1 MIARGPFFFKKK
13 GPLLHSPKLSGTHK
27 HLEQSR
33 YLSQRLSWKG
43 PGETVLWL
51 QRMVFPETPPP
62 PHVPRETSAV
72 EAADGEYEEDKF
84 VAFHGLD
91 HAGGD
96 AAVKAHAEALA
107 LHVMNHIGKIPG
119 IEGDIQLIAL
129 KADFQFFV
137 NIAAL
142 GIGGHFHAPILL
154 QPQIDQVILA
164 LPGHQAA
171 AVNGV
176 GKRRA
181 HHHHFGGPAGGQNLL
196 IINEFT
202 GQQSA
207 VHLHGAEGEHDM
219 GIIDENIYREAI
231 KNPSSAIEQINQRI
245 PLKEEQQIE
254 FENRVSDY
262 MLENE
267 ETFKLL
273 PPMLLAKQYQKA
285 LEEKKKEQKQDEN
298 GKSDGKLDT
307 KISKLENRMDE
318 LSSNLYHKQDLFFAD
333 ITNISDT
340 YDGYMQ
346 MFKVREETLGQDG
359 DDKSKRDIISA
370 NRDSLGK
377 LIDDYDNRWNLQDVQ
392 SADADKLNERFDELN
407 EELEKLDVNDETL
420 ELVSNF
426 HFINENNEPEP
437 QFIDKDGKP
446 TLKYSKGCQ
455 VAQNSKLANIIRV
468 AKQNVLMEMLGSKDD
483 LDNEK
488 LQAALNEKVPEV
500 LYAAHVANQVE
511 QGIKENPNQF
521 TDKKYLNQ
529 FITNLGNTEK
539 PMSVSPT
546 AYEATIDGCINAVG
560 GFAHRL
566 GSKIGKDKAVV
577 TKLFNPLKDLD
588 KRADDRTTKR
598 GDKRAYRIEMLKRT
612 IKGGVSAFLVSGAI
626 TVVGTMAATDAFLT
640 AATGGLNKFTGMA
653 LGSAFAIGMTAY
665 QIHNWNK
672 DRKARGGK
680 TGPKAF
686 FKDMIKD
693 RRLAMTIGTT
703 ALGAAALGFAVTNN
717 PGVAQALG
725 IGALALG
732 TSNMAINTVQD
743 AKEQGVS
750 TLEGI
755 GWAALQSVVN
765 VGAAFGGRLA
775 ANEGIDAFNNRHKD
789 NNIFQHGE
797 KIGTREIEVT
807 TTEIEIGYRDGVVE
821 NAQKI
826 LDYWYNDNPELL
838 QQRIEAIESYNAEHG
853 TNINPQRYLLA
864 AHDAGALSADNNLL
878 HNQGGEDFHTH
889 SNHKVLG
896 QGWSNTTGVAQSTVD
911 TLAGSING
919 GDVNITPESINA
931 FNQIDRFIS
940 ANNQVGYAE
949 GAPYQNDGV
958 LGYNAEADA
967 SGRMV
972 ASENGD
978 RWTTYADGDSA
989 FEQKIVEKTTQEE
1002 VNVYGMVRNETDL
1015 GLGMFGVLGRKLQN
1029 LQLKERIGSLKD
1041 RIIKKDKTPNKG
1053 ETGNK
1058 VAATDKGEKGKTQNN
1073 EIHPSVRKTQHSK

>member
-1 MIARGPFFFKKK
+1 LG
-13 GPLLHSPKLSGTHK
+13 
-27 HLEQSR
+27 
-33 YLSQRLSWKG
+33 
-43 PGETVLWL
+43 
-51 QRMVFPETPPP
+51 
-62 PHVPRETSAV
+62 
-72 EAADGEYEEDKF
+72 
-84 VAFHGLD
+84 
-91 HAGGD
+91 
-96 AAVKAHAEALA
+96 
-107 LHVMNHIGKIPG
+107 MN
-119 IEGDIQLIAL
+119 
-129 KADFQFFV
+129 
-137 NIAAL
+137 
-142 GIGGHFHAPILL
+142 
-154 QPQIDQVILA
+154 
-164 LPGHQAA
+164 
-171 AVNGV
+171 
-176 GKRRA
+176 
-181 HHHHFGGPAGGQNLL
+181 
-196 IINEFT
+196 
-202 GQQSA
+202 
-207 VHLHGAEGEHDM
+207 
-219 GIIDENIYREAI
+219 
-231 KNPSSAIEQINQRI
+231 
-245 PLKEEQQIE
+245 
-254 FENRVSDY
+254 
-262 MLENE
+262 
-267 ETFKLL
+267 
-273 PPMLLAKQYQKA
+273 
-285 LEEKKKEQKQDEN
+285 
-298 GKSDGKLDT
+298 
-307 KISKLENRMDE
+307 
-318 LSSNLYHKQDLFFAD
+318 
-333 ITNISDT
+333 
-340 YDGYMQ
+340 
-346 MFKVREETLGQDG
+346 
-359 DDKSKRDIISA
+359 
-370 NRDSLGK
+370 
-377 LIDDYDNRWNLQDVQ
+377 
-392 SADADKLNERFDELN
+392 
-407 EELEKLDVNDETL
+407 
-420 ELVSNF
+420 
-426 HFINENNEPEP
+426 
-437 QFIDKDGKP
+437 
-446 TLKYSKGCQ
+446 KY
-455 VAQNSKLANIIRV
+455 A
-468 AKQNVLMEMLGSKDD
+468 
-483 LDNEK
+483 
-488 LQAALNEKVPEV
+488 
-500 LYAAHVANQVE
+500 
-511 QGIKENPNQF
+511 
-521 TDKKYLNQ
+521 
-529 FITNLGNTEK
+529 
-539 PMSVSPT
+539 
-546 AYEATIDGCINAVG
+546 
-560 GFAHRL
+560 
-566 GSKIGKDKAVV
+566 
-577 TKLFNPLKDLD
+577 
-588 KRADDRTTKR
+588 
-598 GDKRAYRIEMLKRT
+598 
-612 IKGGVSAFLVSGAI
+612 
-626 TVVGTMAATDAFLT
+626 
-640 AATGGLNKFTGMA
+640 GMA
-653 LGSAFAIGMTAY
+653 LGSALAIGMTIK

-672 DRKARGGK
+672 DRKKRGGK

-703 ALGAAALGFAVTNN
+703 ALGAAALGFAATGN

-725 IGALALG
+725 TGALLLG

-1053 ETGNK
+1053 ESGNK

-1073 EIHPSVRKTQHSK
+1073 KIHPSGGNTSR